1 MLKHILVPLDGSAL
15 SEQALNQ
22 ALDVTCDAAKITL
35 LSVIEVPV
43 DYEYALVDIPL
54 TVVTARAYNEE
65 EFNST
70 YRRVHDYLNGH
81 AKKLIK
87 KGYDV
92 ECVVE
97 TGDPATLIN
106 DIAKERNVG
115 AVVMTT
121 HGRTGLQRWLFGS
134 VTQKVL
140 GQMCCPVLV
149 VPGTVPEKTKVE
161 IKTAEDAA
169 PATS

>member
-15 SEQALNQ
+15 SEQALEQ
-22 ALDVTCDAAKITL
+22 ALEVTCDAAKITL
-35 LSVIEVPV
+35 LSVIEIPV

-54 TVVTARAYNEE
+54 TVVTARKYNED

-70 YRRVHDYLNGH
+70 YRRVHDYLTGH
-81 AKKLIK
+81 ATKLVK
-87 KGYDV
+87 KGYEV

-97 TGDPATLIN
+97 TGDPAKLIN
-106 DIAKERNVG
+106 DIATERGVS
-115 AVVMTT
+115 AIVMTT

-140 GQMCCPVLV
+140 NQMTCPVV
-149 VPGTVPEKTKVE
+149 VIPGTVPEKTKVD
-161 IKTAEDAA
+161 IKAA
-169 PATS
+169 DDTVAATG

>member
-15 SEQALNQ
+15 SEQALEQ
-22 ALDVTCDAAKITL
+22 ALEITCDAAKITL

-70 YRRVHDYLNGH
+70 YRRVHDYLTGH
-81 AKKLIK
+81 AKKLQA

-92 ECVVE
+92 ECIVE
-97 TGDPATLIN
+97 TGDPASSIS
-106 DIAKERNVG
+106 DIAADHHIG
-115 AVVMTT
+115 AIVMTT
-121 HGRTGLQRWLFGS
+121 HGRTGLSRWLFGS
-134 VTQKVL
+134 VTQKVISQL
-140 GQMCCPVLV
+140 QCPVLV
-149 VPGTVPEKTKVE
+149 VPGKVIAKDE
-161 IKTAEDAA
+161 EPVKAKDTA
-169 PATS
+169 PATG